1 MNKKEIRKQIKELR
15 LGLSDSDKNIASHD
29 VFNRLENH
37 SEFIKAENIL
47 FYYSL
52 PDELPTVNFIRKWS
66 KSKNIYL
73 PRVNGDD
80 LDILAYDDSNLSIGS
95 YDIEEPIGDELI
107 DYNTIDLII
116 VPAVAFDYDKNR
128 LGRGKGYYD
137 RLLSKA
143 VNAIKIGVG
152 YDFQLVEKLP
162 TEQHD
167 IPMDYIITP
176 NNIL

>member
-1 MNKKEIRKQIKELR
+1 MNKKEIRKEIKKLR
-15 LGLSDSDKNIASHD
+15 LELSDSEKNKASHD

-37 SEFIKAENIL
+37 REFVKANNIL

-52 PDELPTVNFIRKWS
+52 PDELPTVEFIRKWS
-66 KSKNIYL
+66 ESKNIYL

-80 LDILAYDDSNLSIGS
+80 LDILAYDDTNLSVGS
-95 YDIEEPIGDELI
+95 YDIEEPTGNELI
-107 DYNTIDLII
+107 DYNIIELII
-116 VPAVAFDYDKNR
+116 VPAVAFDNDKNR

-143 VNAIKIGVG
+143 VKAVKVGVG
-152 YDFQLVEKLP
+152 YDFQLFEKLP
-162 TEQHD
+162 TEPHD